1 MPVTA
6 TVENNVED
14 LTLRDLFSLSPDSP
28 VELAAGLKAE
38 DFKDIGKK
46 LSTLSQPIPWSHVQS
61 EIAAAISGTLNTTLL
76 DAWASA
82 WKKYQAVKEAV
93 EDSRKSPDE
102 VVLTPLTEHSVE
114 STLHPYV
121 EVLLG
126 PTLVQ
131 RITFDVIVT
140 TQLKGVI
147 LGIKNSCIVSLHIGE
162 CGWTGSIGTRGVV
175 LVQRK
180 LTKLDLPGRIR
191 LKRCIPL
198 GTQAKT

>member
-6 TVENNVED
+6 TVEHNVED

-28 VELAAGLKAE
+28 VELSAGLKAK

-46 LSTLSQPIPWSHVQS
+46 LSTLSQPIPWTHVQS
-61 EIAAAISGTLNTTLL
+61 EIATAISGALNTNLL

-82 WKKYQAVKEAV
+82 WKKYQDVKAAV
-93 EDSRKSPDE
+93 EESRKAPDE
-102 VVLTPLTEHSVE
+102 IVLTPLTEHSIE

-121 EVLLG
+121 DVLLG

-140 TQLKGVI
+140 TQLKGLI
-147 LGIKNSCIVSLHIGE
+147 LGIKNSCIISLHVGE
-162 CGWTGSIGTRGVV
+162 CEWTGSIGTHGVV
-175 LVQRK
+175 LVRRK
-180 LTKLDLPGRIR
+180 LTKLDLPGRIG

-198 GTQAKT
+198 GT

>member
-6 TVENNVED
+6 TVEHNVED

-28 VELAAGLKAE
+28 VELSAGLKAK

-46 LSTLSQPIPWSHVQS
+46 LSTLSQPIPWTHVQS
-61 EIAAAISGTLNTTLL
+61 EIATAISGALNTNLL

-82 WKKYQAVKEAV
+82 WKKYQDVKAAV
-93 EDSRKSPDE
+93 EESRKAPDE
-102 VVLTPLTEHSVE
+102 IVLTPLTEHSIE

-121 EVLLG
+121 DVLLG

-140 TQLKGVI
+140 TQLKGLI
-147 LGIKNSCIVSLHIGE
+147 LGIKNSCIISLHVGE
-162 CGWTGSIGTRGVV
+162 CEWTGSIGTHGVV
-175 LVQRK
+175 LVRRK
-180 LTKLDLPGRIR
+180 LTKLVLPGRIG

-198 GTQAKT
+198 GT